1 MVIWLV
7 GPEGKPRR
15 LLDRS
20 FTPCFYVHGHELHLS
35 SLAHLLAARA
45 ATKCALTEKTNIW
58 DGGQLR
64 VLEVAVR
71 HPTQFASLA
80 HFVHQ
85 YDSSLR
91 LYNSDLMLAPVYC
104 WEKGVFPLAKVE
116 VEELGAGD
124 WGLGARAGTA
134 PDPHPSLPSPAGE
147 GKQGWGPAVSPVEVR
162 ALRNCD
168 DEWATHYELPPLRI
182 MRVRLE
188 GPSNVD
194 PQHGRRGGLEVEID
208 GEWRVLD
215 DSEEPVAA
223 GFERLLRAHDP
234 DMILSEWGD
243 STLFPA
249 LLRQAHKLGLT
260 LPLNR
265 DAHPVE
271 RRRARSYMSYG
282 RILFKGS
289 TTTLFGRLHVDTQ
302 NSFIADQCDLEGLWE
317 LTRVTKLPVQYCART
332 STGTGIS
339 YMQMELAYG
348 DGVLIPEQKAEPES
362 PKSPDELLRADRG
375 GLVFP
380 PRLGFFTNVGELD
393 FISEFPSIMARF
405 NISPETVNCGCCPE
419 APRIPELGYRICRRR
434 RGINSRVVERLIQK
448 RQEYKRQIAG
458 GDHPQPVILSEAFSS
473 PLAETPSPGPP
484 RLMKAPAAGHPLPQ
498 GGEGYRAKES
508 EALLQAVILSEAK
521 NLCSLSNAA
530 NDKNGDPSSPAAPQD
545 DRPKGE
551 IAGPQEQGSAPA
563 GPSPLGETPSP
574 GPPRLMKTPAA
585 GHPLPQGGEGDRAEE
600 RRHAAKERRAALKW
614 LLVCCFGYTGYKNA
628 RFGKIEAHEAINALA
643 REKLL
648 VAKETAEARGYRVLH
663 ALVDSLYAQKDDA
676 TRQDYEDLSREIEQR
691 TGLPMA
697 LEAVYRYVVFLPSK
711 QSPEIPVPNR
721 FFCVPEEGELKVRG
735 LECRKHDTP
744 PLVARMQREA
754 LGVLAEAR
762 DFESYGRK
770 LEEARE
776 VLARYLA
783 RLEAGSVNLEELVI
797 NRRLTRAPH
806 DYKQASATAIAAK
819 QLERA
824 GVKLRPG
831 ETLQYIITDAQ
842 AELPDDR
849 VRAWTLWEGW
859 HGYDVKK
866 YQEALHDAFEAFEH
880 FVVSRH
886 PPPRSLVDGPTLS
899 DRNSTLVQPLLLDF

>member
-1 MVIWLV
+1 MVLWLV
-7 GPEGKPRR
+7 EPDRKRRR
-15 LLDRS
+15 LIDRS
-20 FTPCFYVHGHELHLS
+20 FTPCFYVHGPELRLTP
-35 SLAHLLAARA
+35 LAQVLAARA
-45 ATKCALTEKTNIW
+45 AVRCAWTEKTNIW
-58 DGGQLR
+58 DGGELR

-71 HPTQFASLA
+71 HPTQFAALA

-91 LYNSDLMLAPVYC
+91 LYNSDLMLAPMYC

-116 VEELGAGD
+116 VEELGARG

-134 PDPHPSLPSPAGE
+134 PGAEVPPG
-147 GKQGWGPAVSPVEVR
+147 EVR
-162 ALRNCD
+162 ALESCD
-168 DEWATHYELPPLRI
+168 DEWATDYELPPLQI

-188 GPSNVD
+188 GLSNVD
-194 PQHGRRGGLEVEID
+194 PQHGRRGALEVEID
-208 GEWRVLD
+208 GQWRVLD
-215 DSEEPVAA
+215 DSEEPVAV

-249 LLRQAHKLGLT
+249 LLRQARKLGLT
-260 LPLNR
+260 LSLNR

-289 TTTLFGRLHVDTQ
+289 TTALFGRLHVDTQ

-332 STGTGIS
+332 TTGTGIS

-362 PKSPDELLRADRG
+362 PKHPDELLLADRG
-375 GLVFP
+375 GLVFL

-419 APRIPELGYRICRRR
+419 APRIPELGYRICQRR

-448 RQEYKRQIAG
+448 RQEYKREM
-458 GDHPQPVILSEAFSS
+458 V
-473 PLAETPSPGPP
+473 
-484 RLMKAPAAGHPLPQ
+484 AAGKDGVLQPAGKP
-498 GGEGYRAKES
+498 
-508 EALLQAVILSEAK
+508 LQAVI
-521 NLCSLSNAA
+521 
-530 NDKNGDPSSPAAPQD
+530 PSGAL
-545 DRPKGE
+545 DRPVQGGARNLALG
-551 IAGPQEQGSAPA
+551 IFNAVRDSSSSRVCGTPRNDRQNGQGLAGPQEQGSAPA
-563 GPSPLGETPSP
+563 
-574 GPPRLMKTPAA
+574 PAA
-585 GHPLPQGGEGDRAEE
+585 LLE
-600 RRHAAKERRAALKW
+600 RRHAAKQRRSALKW

-663 ALVDSLYAQKDDA
+663 ALVDSLYAQKEDA
-676 TRQDYEDLSREIEQR
+676 TREDYENLSREIEQR

-754 LGVLAEAR
+754 LDVLAEAH
-762 DFESYGRK
+762 DFQSYGRK

-797 NRRLTRAPH
+797 NRRLTRSPH

-866 YQEALHDAFEAFEH
+866 YQEALREAFEAFEH
-880 FVVSRH
+880 FVRSAGVSPAEVRASC
-886 PPPRSLVDGPTLS
+886 PLAGAGRSRDSGRDARATS
-899 DRNSTLVQPLLLDF
+899 RFKTSSTFVQPPLLDF

>member
-1 MVIWLV
+1 MLWLV
-7 GPEGKPRR
+7 GPEGKRRR

-20 FTPCFYVHGHELHLS
+20 FTPCFYVHGPES
-35 SLAHLLAARA
+35 RLAPLAQALAARA
-45 ATKCALTEKTNIW
+45 AVRCALAEKTNIW
-58 DGGQLR
+58 DGGGLR
-64 VLEVAVR
+64 VLEVTVR
-71 HPTQFASLA
+71 HPTQFATLA
-80 HFVHQ
+80 RFVHQ

-91 LYNSDLMLAPVYC
+91 LYNSDLMLAPMYC

-116 VEELGAGD
+116 VDEEPEAGTFVGAHGHAPLRH
-124 WGLGARAGTA
+124 GLQNRAGTRPA
-134 PDPHPSLPSPAGE
+134 PT
-147 GKQGWGPAVSPVEVR
+147 VR
-162 ALRNCD
+162 ALKRCD
-168 DEWATHYELPPLRI
+168 DEWATDYELPPLRI

-188 GPSNVD
+188 GLSQVD
-194 PQHGRRGGLEVEID
+194 PQHGRRGALEVEVD

-215 DSEEPVAA
+215 DSEEPVAV
-223 GFERLLRAHDP
+223 GFERLLRTHDP

-249 LLRQAHKLGLT
+249 LLRQARKLNLT
-260 LPLNR
+260 LSLNR

-302 NSFIADQCDLEGLWE
+302 NSFVADQCDLEGLWE
-317 LTRVTKLPVQYCART
+317 LVRVTKLPVQYCART

-362 PKSPDELLRADRG
+362 PKHPDELLRADRG
-375 GLVFP
+375 GLVFL

-419 APRIPELGYRICRRR
+419 APCIPELGYRICRRR
-434 RGINSRVVERLIQK
+434 RGITSRVVERLIQK
-448 RQEYKRQIAG
+448 RQEYKRQMAG
-458 GDHPQPVILSEAFSS
+458 DWKGGVL
-473 PLAETPSPGPP
+473 TPP
-484 RLMKAPAAGHPLPQ
+484 R
-498 GGEGYRAKES
+498 
-508 EALLQAVILSEAK
+508 
-521 NLCSLSNAA
+521 
-530 NDKNGDPSSPAAPQD
+530 
-545 DRPKGE
+545 E
-551 IAGPQEQGSAPA
+551 IADPQEPESAPA
-563 GPSPLGETPSP
+563 S
-574 GPPRLMKTPAA
+574 AA
-585 GHPLPQGGEGDRAEE
+585 LLE
-600 RRHAAKERRAALKW
+600 RRHGAKQRRAALKW

-663 ALVDSLYAQKDDA
+663 ALVDSLYAQKEGA
-676 TRQDYEDLSREIEQR
+676 TREDYENLSREIEQR

-721 FFCVPEEGELKVRG
+721 FFCVPEEGEVKVRG

-754 LGVLAEAR
+754 LAILAEAH
-762 DFESYGRK
+762 DFQSYGRK

-783 RLEAGSVNLEELVI
+783 RLEAGSINLEELVI
-797 NRRLTRAPH
+797 NRRLTRSPH

-831 ETLQYIITDAQ
+831 ETLQYIITDAE
-842 AELPDDR
+842 AELPEDR

-866 YQEALHDAFEAFEH
+866 YQEALQEAFEAFEH
-880 FVVSRH
+880 FVRSAGVS
-886 PPPRSLVDGPTLS
+886 PPAPAGRASLRSAQGRLCPRTPAGVGRSPDSGRDARATSLFKTS
-899 DRNSTLVQPLLLDF
+899 STFVQPLLLDF

>member
-1 MVIWLV
+1 MVLWLV
-7 GPEGKPRR
+7 GPEGNPRR

-20 FTPCFYVHGHELHLS
+20 FTPCFYVHGPES
-35 SLAHLLAARA
+35 RLAPLAQALAARA
-45 ATKCALTEKTNIW
+45 AVRCGLVEKSNIW
-58 DGGQLR
+58 DGEELR
-64 VLEVAVR
+64 VLQVMVR
-71 HPTQFASLA
+71 HPTQFAALA
-80 HFVHQ
+80 RFVHH

-91 LYNSDLMLAPVYC
+91 LYNSDLMLAPMYC
-104 WEKGVFPLAKVE
+104 WQKGVFPLAKVE
-116 VEELGAGD
+116 VEEEPGAG
-124 WGLGARAGTA
+124 AGTRPA
-134 PDPHPSLPSPAGE
+134 PT
-147 GKQGWGPAVSPVEVR
+147 VR
-162 ALRNCD
+162 ALRCCD
-168 DEWATHYELPPLRI
+168 DEWATNYELPPLRI

-188 GPSNVD
+188 GLSNVD
-194 PQHGRRGGLEVEID
+194 PQHGRRGALEVEVD

-215 DSEEPVAA
+215 DSEEPVAL

-234 DMILSEWGD
+234 DIILSEWGD

-249 LLRQAHKLGLT
+249 LLRQARKLDLT
-260 LPLNR
+260 LSLNR
-265 DAHPVE
+265 DAHPIE

-317 LTRVTKLPVQYCART
+317 LVRVTKLPVQYCART

-362 PKSPDELLRADRG
+362 PKHPDELLRADRG
-375 GLVFP
+375 GLVFL

-419 APRIPELGYRICRRR
+419 APSIPELGYRICQRR
-434 RGINSRVVERLIQK
+434 RGITSRVVERLIQK
-448 RQEYKRQIAG
+448 RQEYK
-458 GDHPQPVILSEAFSS
+458 HLS
-473 PLAETPSPGPP
+473 
-484 RLMKAPAAGHPLPQ
+484 
-498 GGEGYRAKES
+498 
-508 EALLQAVILSEAK
+508 
-521 NLCSLSNAA
+521 
-530 NDKNGDPSSPAAPQD
+530 
-545 DRPKGE
+545 
-551 IAGPQEQGSAPA
+551 SAW
-563 GPSPLGETPSP
+563 GETPSP

-585 GHPLPQGGEGDRAEE
+585 GHPLPQGGEGHRANGEIADPQEQGSAPAGPSPQSGSAAPPCGKPPAFRSEPNLCLSSAQAGRLSLPACAEE
-600 RRHAAKERRAALKW
+600 VIQGARPSERRSLSANQAAEPQVVIERTACNLDKPGETSPLPIGLDCPASVADSPAAPLDRHAAKQRRAALKW

-648 VAKETAEARGYRVLH
+648 VAKEAAEARGYRVLH
-663 ALVDSLYAQKDDA
+663 ALVDSLYAQKEDA
-676 TRQDYEDLSREIEQR
+676 TREDYENLSREIEQR

-721 FFCVPEEGELKVRG
+721 FFCVPVEGELKVRG

-744 PLVARMQREA
+744 PLVARMQREVLA
-754 LGVLAEAR
+754 ILAEAR

-776 VLARYLA
+776 VLARYLT
-783 RLEAGSVNLEELVI
+783 RLEAGSINLEELVI
-797 NRRLTRAPH
+797 NRRLTRSPR

-831 ETLQYIITDAQ
+831 ETLQYIITDAE
-842 AELPDDR
+842 AELPEDR

-866 YQEALHDAFEAFEH
+866 YQEALREAFEAFEH
-880 FVVSRH
+880 FKTS
-886 PPPRSLVDGPTLS
+886 
-899 DRNSTLVQPLLLDF
+899 STFVQPLLLDF

>member
-1 MVIWLV
+1 M
-7 GPEGKPRR
+7 E
-15 LLDRS
+15 
-20 FTPCFYVHGHELHLS
+20 VH
-35 SLAHLLAARA
+35 
-45 ATKCALTEKTNIW
+45 ALK
-58 DGGQLR
+58 
-64 VLEVAVR
+64 
-71 HPTQFASLA
+71 S
-80 HFVHQ
+80 
-85 YDSSLR
+85 
-91 LYNSDLMLAPVYC
+91 
-104 WEKGVFPLAKVE
+104 
-116 VEELGAGD
+116 
-124 WGLGARAGTA
+124 
-134 PDPHPSLPSPAGE
+134 
-147 GKQGWGPAVSPVEVR
+147 
-162 ALRNCD
+162 CD
-168 DEWATHYELPPLRI
+168 DEWATDYELPPLRL

-188 GPSNVD
+188 GPANVD

-208 GEWRVLD
+208 GEWRLLD
-215 DSEEPVAA
+215 DSEEPVAV
-223 GFERLLRAHDP
+223 GFEHLLRAHDP

-249 LLRQAHKLGLT
+249 LLRQARKLGLT
-260 LPLNR
+260 LSLNR

-289 TTTLFGRLHVDTQ
+289 ATTLFGRLHVDTQ

-317 LTRVTKLPVQYCART
+317 LVRVTKLPVQYCART
-332 STGTGIS
+332 TTGTGIS

-362 PKSPDELLRADRG
+362 PKHPDELLRADRG
-375 GLVFP
+375 GLVFL

-419 APRIPELGYRICRRR
+419 AARIPELGYRICQRR
-434 RGINSRVVERLIQK
+434 RGITSRVVERLIQK
-448 RQEYKRQIAG
+448 RQEYKRQMRGDGKG
-458 GDHPQPVILSEAFSS
+458 GALAPPQSGFESS
-473 PLAETPSPGPP
+473 VRLAPLAACESKPREARDERTIESPNNGGA
-484 RLMKAPAAGHPLPQ
+484 KAPPFRGVA
-498 GGEGYRAKES
+498 
-508 EALLQAVILSEAK
+508 
-521 NLCSLSNAA
+521 
-530 NDKNGDPSSPAAPQD
+530 DSPAALL
-545 DRPKGE
+545 E
-551 IAGPQEQGSAPA
+551 C
-563 GPSPLGETPSP
+563 
-574 GPPRLMKTPAA
+574 
-585 GHPLPQGGEGDRAEE
+585 
-600 RRHAAKERRAALKW
+600 RHAAKERRAALKW

-663 ALVDSLYAQKDDA
+663 ALVDSLYVQKEDA
-676 TRQDYEDLSREIEQR
+676 TREDYENLSREIEQR

-721 FFCVPEEGELKVRG
+721 FFGVPEEGELKVRG

-754 LGVLAEAR
+754 LAILAEAH

-776 VLARYLA
+776 VLARYLT

-797 NRRLTRAPH
+797 NRRLTRSPR
-806 DYKQASATAIAAK
+806 DYQQASATAIAAN
-819 QLERA
+819 QLARA

-831 ETLQYIITDAQ
+831 ETLQYIITDAE
-842 AELPDDR
+842 AALPDDR

-859 HGYDVKK
+859 YGYDVKK
-866 YQEALHDAFEAFEH
+866 YQEALREAFEAFEH
-880 FVVSRH
+880 FVRSAGVS
-886 PPPRSLVDGPTLS
+886 PPAPAGRASCPRPLAGAGRSRDSGRDARATSPFKTP
-899 DRNSTLVQPLLLDF
+899 STLVQPPLLDF

>member
-1 MVIWLV
+1 MVLWLIEP
-7 GPEGKPRR
+7 GGKRRR
-15 LLDRS
+15 LIDRS
-20 FTPCFYVHGHELHLS
+20 FTPCFYVHGSESRLTP
-35 SLAHLLAARA
+35 LARLLAARA
-45 ATKCALTEKTNIW
+45 AVKCTWTGKTNIW
-58 DGGQLR
+58 DGGELR

-71 HPTQFASLA
+71 HPTQFAALVR
-80 HFVHQ
+80 FVHQ
-85 YDSSLR
+85 YDSGLR
-91 LYNSDLMLAPVYC
+91 LYNSDLMLAPLYC

-116 VEELGAGD
+116 VDEEPGAGGWGLHLGARDWELGARGRELRGCD
-124 WGLGARAGTA
+124 KTPVGARHGV
-134 PDPHPSLPSPAGE
+134 PLL
-147 GKQGWGPAVSPVEVR
+147 EVR
-162 ALRNCD
+162 ALKSCD
-168 DEWATHYELPPLRI
+168 DEWATDYELPPLRI

-188 GPSNVD
+188 GLSNVD
-194 PQHGRRGGLEVEID
+194 PQHGRRGALEVEVD

-215 DSEEPVAA
+215 DSEEPVAV

-249 LLRQAHKLGLT
+249 LLRQARKLGLT
-260 LPLNR
+260 LALNR

-271 RRRARSYMSYG
+271 RHRARSYMSYG

-332 STGTGIS
+332 TTGTGIS

-362 PKSPDELLRADRG
+362 PKHPDELLMADRG

-380 PRLGFFTNVGELD
+380 PRLGFFTHVGELD

-419 APRIPELGYRICRRR
+419 APRIPELGYRICQRR
-434 RGINSRVVERLIQK
+434 RGITSRVVERLIQK
-448 RQEYKRQIAG
+448 RQEYKRQ
-458 GDHPQPVILSEAFSS
+458 
-473 PLAETPSPGPP
+473 
-484 RLMKAPAAGHPLPQ
+484 
-498 GGEGYRAKES
+498 
-508 EALLQAVILSEAK
+508 AL
-521 NLCSLSNAA
+521 
-530 NDKNGDPSSPAAPQD
+530 
-545 DRPKGE
+545 R
-551 IAGPQEQGSAPA
+551 
-563 GPSPLGETPSP
+563 SPLGETPSP
-574 GPPRLMKTPAA
+574 GPPRPAPDGAGPRLMKTPAA
-585 GHPLPQGGEGDRAEE
+585 GHPLPQGGEGYRAEE

-648 VAKETAEARGYRVLH
+648 VAKETAEACGYRVLH
-663 ALVDSLYAQKDDA
+663 ALVDSLYAQKEDA
-676 TRQDYEDLSREIEQR
+676 TREDYENLAREIEQR

-754 LGVLAEAR
+754 LGVLAEAH
-762 DFESYGRK
+762 DFPSYGRK

-783 RLEAGSVNLEELVI
+783 RLEAGNINLEELVI

-842 AELPDDR
+842 AEWPDDR

-866 YQEALHDAFEAFEH
+866 YQEALRDAFEAFEH
-880 FVVSRH
+880 FVRSAGVS
-886 PPPRSLVDGPTLS
+886 PPAPAGRASCLRPLAGAGRSRDSGRDARATS
-899 DRNSTLVQPLLLDF
+899 AGDRPATSTLVQPLLLDF

>member
-1 MVIWLV
+1 MVLWLL
-7 GPEGKPRR
+7 GPEGKRRR
-15 LLDRS
+15 LLDPS
-20 FTPCFYVHGHELHLS
+20 FAPCFYVYGPEPRLT
-35 SLAHLLAARA
+35 SLAHALAARA
-45 ATKCALTEKTNIW
+45 AVRCALTEKINIW
-58 DGGQLR
+58 DGGELR
-64 VLEVAVR
+64 VLEVTVR
-71 HPTQFASLA
+71 HPTQFAALA
-80 HFVHQ
+80 RFVHQ

-91 LYNSDLMLAPVYC
+91 LYNSDLMLAPMYC
-104 WEKGVFPLAKVE
+104 WQKGVFPLAKVE
-116 VEELGAGD
+116 VEVRTGAGD
-124 WGLGARAGTA
+124 WGLGARAGNA
-134 PDPHPSLPSPAGE
+134 PIPNSASLAAGLASQNQA
-147 GKQGWGPAVSPVEVR
+147 GTRPPPTVR
-162 ALRNCD
+162 ALKCCD
-168 DEWATHYELPPLRI
+168 DEWATDYALPPLRI

-188 GPSNVD
+188 GLSNVD
-194 PQHGRRGGLEVEID
+194 PQHGRRGALEVEVD

-215 DSEEPVAA
+215 DSEEPVAL

-249 LLRQAHKLGLT
+249 LLRQARKLDLT
-260 LPLNR
+260 LSLNR
-265 DAHPVE
+265 DAHPLE

-302 NSFIADQCDLEGLWE
+302 NSFIADQCELEGLWE
-317 LTRVTKLPVQYCART
+317 LVRVTKLPVQYCART

-362 PKSPDELLRADRG
+362 PKHPDELLRADRG
-375 GLVFP
+375 GLVFL

-419 APRIPELGYRICRRR
+419 APCIPELGYRICQRR
-434 RGINSRVVERLIQK
+434 RGITSRVVERLIQK
-448 RQEYKRQIAG
+448 RQEYKRQMT
-458 GDHPQPVILSEAFSS
+458 GD
-473 PLAETPSPGPP
+473 
-484 RLMKAPAAGHPLPQ
+484 
-498 GGEGYRAKES
+498 
-508 EALLQAVILSEAK
+508 
-521 NLCSLSNAA
+521 
-530 NDKNGDPSSPAAPQD
+530 
-545 DRPKGE
+545 PKGE
-551 IAGPQEQGSAPA
+551 IADPQEQGSAPA
-563 GPSPLGETPSP
+563 GL
-574 GPPRLMKTPAA
+574 
-585 GHPLPQGGEGDRAEE
+585 E

-663 ALVDSLYAQKDDA
+663 ALVDSLYAQKEDA
-676 TRQDYEDLSREIEQR
+676 TREDYENLSREIEQR

-754 LGVLAEAR
+754 LAILAEAR

-831 ETLQYIITDAQ
+831 ETLQYIITDAE
-842 AELPDDR
+842 AEWPEDR

-866 YQEALHDAFEAFEH
+866 YQEALREAFAAFEH
-880 FVVSRH
+880 FV
-886 PPPRSLVDGPTLS
+886 PET
-899 DRNSTLVQPLLLDF
+899 STFVQPPLLDFQNPTFLNLPHSRIPSKPSKGRKVEVAPQGQTVSSRG

>member
-1 MVIWLV
+1 MVLWLA
-7 GPEGKPRR
+7 GPEGKRRR
-15 LLDRS
+15 LIDRS
-20 FTPCFYVHGHELHLS
+20 FTPCFYVHGPELRLTP
-35 SLAHLLAARA
+35 LAQVLAGRA
-45 ATKCALTEKTNIW
+45 AVKCVLTEKTDIW
-58 DGGQLR
+58 DGGGLR
-64 VLEVAVR
+64 VLEVTVR
-71 HPTQFASLA
+71 HPTQFAALVR
-80 HFVHQ
+80 FVHQ
-85 YDSSLR
+85 YDSRLR
-91 LYNSDLMLAPVYC
+91 LYNSDLMLAPMYC

-116 VEELGAGD
+116 VDEHAGAGG
-124 WGLGARAGTA
+124 WGLGARAGKA
-134 PDPHPSLPSPAGE
+134 PDPNSQPLAPGGIDSASREVP
-147 GKQGWGPAVSPVEVR
+147 PVEVG
-162 ALRNCD
+162 ALKSCD
-168 DEWATHYELPPLRI
+168 DEWATDYELPPLRI

-188 GPSNVD
+188 GLSNVD
-194 PQHGRRGGLEVEID
+194 PQHGRRGALEVEVD

-215 DSEEPVAA
+215 DSEEPVAV
-223 GFERLLRAHDP
+223 GFEHLLRAHDP

-249 LLRQAHKLGLT
+249 LLRQARKLGLT
-260 LPLNR
+260 LSLNR

-317 LTRVTKLPVQYCART
+317 LARVTKLPVQYCART
-332 STGTGIS
+332 TTGTGIS

-362 PKSPDELLRADRG
+362 PKHPDELLRADRG
-375 GLVFP
+375 GLVFL

-419 APRIPELGYRICRRR
+419 APRIPELGYRICQRR

-448 RQEYKRQIAG
+448 RQEYKRQMAGDTKGEIADLQG
-458 GDHPQPVILSEAFSS
+458 QGS
-473 PLAETPSPGPP
+473 
-484 RLMKAPAAGHPLPQ
+484 APAGP
-498 GGEGYRAKES
+498 
-508 EALLQAVILSEAK
+508 QAVILSEAK
-521 NLCSLSNAA
+521 NLALNVF
-530 NDKNGDPSSPAAPQD
+530 KTVRDPSSSRACGTPQD
-545 DRPKGE
+545 DSSRN
-551 IAGPQEQGSAPA
+551 SAA
-563 GPSPLGETPSP
+563 S
-574 GPPRLMKTPAA
+574 KTPPCRGAA
-585 GHPLPQGGEGDRAEE
+585 DSPAALRE
-600 RRHAAKERRAALKW
+600 RRHAAKQRRSALKW

-663 ALVDSLYAQKDDA
+663 ALVDSLYAQKVDA
-676 TRQDYEDLSREIEQR
+676 TREDYENLSREIEQR

-711 QSPEIPVPNR
+711 QSSEIPVPNR
-721 FFCVPEEGELKVRG
+721 FFCVPEGGELKVRG

-754 LGVLAEAR
+754 LAILAEAH
-762 DFESYGRK
+762 DFQSYSRK

-783 RLEAGSVNLEELVI
+783 RLEAGSINLEELVI
-797 NRRLTRAPH
+797 NRRLTRSPH
-806 DYKQASATAIAAK
+806 DYRQASATAIAAQ

-831 ETLQYIITDAQ
+831 ETLQYIITDAK

-866 YQEALHDAFEAFEH
+866 YQEALREAFEAFEH
-880 FVVSRH
+880 FVVLRNA
-886 PPPRSLVDGPTLS
+886 PRGAAHRPTRPSATPTGGSPAASPHFSLK
-899 DRNSTLVQPLLLDF
+899 N

>member
-1 MVIWLV
+1 MELWLV
-7 GPEGKPRR
+7 EPNRKRRR
-15 LLDRS
+15 LIDRS
-20 FTPCFYVHGHELHLS
+20 FTPCFYVHGPELRLTL
-35 SLAHLLAARA
+35 LAQVLAARA
-45 ATKCALTEKTNIW
+45 AVKCALTEKTNIW
-58 DGGQLR
+58 DGGELR

-71 HPTQFASLA
+71 HPTQFAALVR
-80 HFVHQ
+80 FVHQ

-91 LYNSDLMLAPVYC
+91 LYNSDLMLAPMYC
-104 WEKGVFPLAKVE
+104 WEKSVFPLAKVE
-116 VEELGAGD
+116 VDEKPGAGD
-124 WGLGARAGTA
+124 WGLRGCDEIPVGARHGV
-134 PDPHPSLPSPAGE
+134 PLL
-147 GKQGWGPAVSPVEVR
+147 EVR
-162 ALRNCD
+162 ALQSCD
-168 DEWATHYELPPLRI
+168 DEWATDYELPPLQI

-188 GPSNVD
+188 GLANVD
-194 PQHGRRGGLEVEID
+194 PQHGRRGALEVEID

-215 DSEEPVAA
+215 DSEEPVVV

-249 LLRQAHKLGLT
+249 LLRQARKLGLT
-260 LPLNR
+260 LSLNR

-332 STGTGIS
+332 TTGTGIS

-362 PKSPDELLRADRG
+362 PKHPDELLRADRG
-375 GLVFP
+375 GLVFL

-419 APRIPELGYRICRRR
+419 APHIPELGYRICQRR
-434 RGINSRVVERLIQK
+434 RGITSRVVERLIQK
-448 RQEYKRQIAG
+448 RQEYKRQMA
-458 GDHPQPVILSEAFSS
+458 
-473 PLAETPSPGPP
+473 
-484 RLMKAPAAGHPLPQ
+484 AAGKDGVLQPAEKP
-498 GGEGYRAKES
+498 
-508 EALLQAVILSEAK
+508 LQAVIPIPQPRER
-521 NLCSLSNAA
+521 NLALGIFNAVRDSSSSRVRGTPR
-530 NDKNGDPSSPAAPQD
+530 NDGQNVQG
-545 DRPKGE
+545 
-551 IAGPQEQGSAPA
+551 IADPQEQGSAPA

-574 GPPRLMKTPAA
+574 GPPRLMKTPVA
-585 GHPLPQGGEGDRAEE
+585 GHPLPQGGEGHSTKNLSANVETPEERVALPGQDSPALLE
-600 RRHAAKERRAALKW
+600 RRHAAKPRRAALKW

-663 ALVDSLYAQKDDA
+663 ALVDSLYAQKEDA
-676 TRQDYEDLSREIEQR
+676 TREDYENLSREIAQR

-721 FFCVPEEGELKVRG
+721 FFCVPEEGEVKVRG

-754 LGVLAEAR
+754 LAILAEAH
-762 DFESYGRK
+762 DFQSYGRK

-783 RLEAGSVNLEELVI
+783 RLEAGSINLEELVI
-797 NRRLTRAPH
+797 NRRLTRSPH

-824 GVKLRPG
+824 GVQLRPG

-866 YQEALHDAFEAFEH
+866 YQEALREAFEAFEAFEH
-880 FVVSRH
+880 FVRSAGVSPAVARASL
-886 PPPRSLVDGPTLS
+886 RSAQSL
-899 DRNSTLVQPLLLDF
+899 

>member
-1 MVIWLV
+1 M
-7 GPEGKPRR
+7 E
-15 LLDRS
+15 
-20 FTPCFYVHGHELHLS
+20 VH
-35 SLAHLLAARA
+35 
-45 ATKCALTEKTNIW
+45 ALK
-58 DGGQLR
+58 
-64 VLEVAVR
+64 
-71 HPTQFASLA
+71 S
-80 HFVHQ
+80 
-85 YDSSLR
+85 
-91 LYNSDLMLAPVYC
+91 
-104 WEKGVFPLAKVE
+104 
-116 VEELGAGD
+116 
-124 WGLGARAGTA
+124 
-134 PDPHPSLPSPAGE
+134 
-147 GKQGWGPAVSPVEVR
+147 
-162 ALRNCD
+162 CD
-168 DEWATHYELPPLRI
+168 DEWATDYELPPLRL

-188 GPSNVD
+188 GPANVD

-208 GEWRVLD
+208 GEWRLLD
-215 DSEEPVAA
+215 DSEEPVAV
-223 GFERLLRAHDP
+223 GFERLLRVHDP

-249 LLRQAHKLGLT
+249 LLRQARKLGLT
-260 LPLNR
+260 LSLNR

-271 RRRARSYMSYG
+271 RCRARSYMSYG

-317 LTRVTKLPVQYCART
+317 LVRVTKLPVQYCART
-332 STGTGIS
+332 TTGTGIS

-362 PKSPDELLRADRG
+362 PKHPDELLRADRG
-375 GLVFP
+375 GLVFL

-419 APRIPELGYRICRRR
+419 AARIPELGYRICQRR
-434 RGINSRVVERLIQK
+434 RGITSRVVERLIQK
-448 RQEYKRQIAG
+448 RQEYKRQMAG
-458 GDHPQPVILSEAFSS
+458 
-473 PLAETPSPGPP
+473 
-484 RLMKAPAAGHPLPQ
+484 AAADS
-498 GGEGYRAKES
+498 RA
-508 EALLQAVILSEAK
+508 ALL
-521 NLCSLSNAA
+521 
-530 NDKNGDPSSPAAPQD
+530 
-545 DRPKGE
+545 
-551 IAGPQEQGSAPA
+551 
-563 GPSPLGETPSP
+563 
-574 GPPRLMKTPAA
+574 
-585 GHPLPQGGEGDRAEE
+585 E

-663 ALVDSLYAQKDDA
+663 ALVDSLYVQKEDA
-676 TRQDYEDLSREIEQR
+676 TREDYENLSREIEQR

-721 FFCVPEEGELKVRG
+721 FFGVPEEGELKVRG

-754 LGVLAEAR
+754 LAILAEAH

-776 VLARYLA
+776 VLARYLT

-797 NRRLTRAPH
+797 NRRLTRSPR
-806 DYKQASATAIAAK
+806 DYQQASATAIAAN
-819 QLERA
+819 QLARA

-831 ETLQYIITDAQ
+831 ETLQYIITDAE
-842 AELPDDR
+842 AALPDDR

-859 HGYDVKK
+859 YGYDVKK
-866 YQEALHDAFEAFEH
+866 YQEALREAFEAFEH
-880 FVVSRH
+880 FVRSAGVS
-886 PPPRSLVDGPTLS
+886 PPAPAGRASCPRPLAGAGRSRDSGRDARATSPFKTP
-899 DRNSTLVQPLLLDF
+899 STLVQPPLLDF